1 MGGLLVV
8 VVVVVGGGGGGGK
21 GYVAFAPPLKLLGG
35 AAPPPPPP
43 PLFLRLRSDMKQMN
57 CSIGFNTDGAQHLTM
72 CMSGFIIP
80 VSRNIVEKCSGTDIM
95 TFL

>member
-8 VVVVVGGGGGGGK
+8 VVVVVGGGGGAK
-21 GYVAFAPPLKLLGG
+21 GMLPLPPLSNYWGG
-35 AAPPPPPP
+35 CPPPPPP